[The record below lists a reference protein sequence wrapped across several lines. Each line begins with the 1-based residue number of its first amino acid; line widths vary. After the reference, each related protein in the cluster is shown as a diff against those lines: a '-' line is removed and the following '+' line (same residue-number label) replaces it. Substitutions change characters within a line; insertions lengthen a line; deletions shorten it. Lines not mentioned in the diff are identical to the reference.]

1 MEIKR
6 VQSPIVLVLLS
17 FFVAFNFLAMQKVTL
32 TTDEGKHYRYGENI
46 LDFDSDRLVRKSGV
60 VDDSKMPVTVLNAL
74 PAKLVRGFPEG
85 EVKSFLSSM
94 TAARLMTVLFSALI
108 AGFVFIWSRSL
119 YGAMAG
125 FVSMFLYIMD
135 PNILAHS
142 ELVTTDVY
150 VMGMILL
157 SFYWLWR
164 FARERRI
171 LDGLIFVLVLG
182 FSQLAKYTA
191 VVLLPLCLLTLV
203 THDWFSQERR
213 ETVQS
218 GRYVLTILA
227 YALAA
232 VLVSILIINVGY
244 LRNDTLMPFKDY
256 QFQSSLFQFLQ
267 AKFPW
272 LGNVPVPVPYPYLQG
287 LDAVMFRERTG
298 VGYGPI
304 YLLGQFHKVHG
315 FPGYFIVASLLKVPI
330 ATQIILWVSLA
341 VYVLDKKR
349 LRHFF
354 QNEIFLFMPV
364 AFFFVYYNFFFNT
377 QLGIRYY
384 LILFP
389 LLYVFA
395 GHLFQSWKDFT
406 RQQRYASFFLAG
418 YLVVSV
424 FSYYPHYLAY
434 FNEFVWDRKT
444 AYKYLA
450 DSNLD
455 WGQSRDYLKQYM
467 ADHPDAKYEP
477 LKIKTG
483 QIVVS
488 VDDLLGI
495 SDSPTQ
501 FAWLRENFEPVDT
514 VAYSYL
520 VYDVSQQDLDRL
532 CRTKGICSSQ

>member
-1 MEIKR
+1 MKIKR
-6 VQSPIVLVLLS
+6 VQGLIVLALLS

-32 TTDEGKHYRYGENI
+32 TTDEGKHYQYGVNI

-74 PAKLVRGFPEG
+74 PAKLVRGFPRG
-85 EVKSFLSSM
+85 EFKSFLSSM

-108 AGFVFIWSRSL
+108 AGFVFYWSRSL
-119 YGAMAG
+119 YGATAG
-125 FVSMFLYIMD
+125 FVSMFLYVMD

-164 FARERRI
+164 FARGRRVW
-171 LDGLIFVLVLG
+171 DGLIFVFVFG

-191 VVLLPLCLLTLV
+191 VILLPLCLLALV
-203 THDWFSQERR
+203 AHDWFSQERR
-213 ETVQS
+213 ETVRS
-218 GRYVLTILA
+218 GRYVLTILS

-232 VLVSILIINVGY
+232 VLVSIVIINVGY
-244 LRNDTLMPFKDY
+244 LRNGTMTPLKDY
-256 QFQSSLFQFLQ
+256 QFQSSVFQFLQ
-267 AKFPW
+267 AHFPW
-272 LGNVPVPVPYPYLQG
+272 LGNVPVPTPYPYLQG
-287 LDAVMFRERTG
+287 LDAVMYRERTG

-304 YLLGQFHKVHG
+304 YLLGQFRKVHG

-330 ATQIILWVSLA
+330 ATQIVLWISLA
-341 VYVLDKKR
+341 VYALDKNR

-354 QNEIFLFMPV
+354 QNEIFLFVPV

-389 LLYVFA
+389 LLYVFV
-395 GHLFQSWKDFT
+395 GHLFQNWKDFT

-418 YLVVSV
+418 YLAVSV

-434 FNEFVWDRKT
+434 FNEFVWDRKM

-477 LKIKTG
+477 RKIRAG
-483 QIVVS
+483 RIVVS

-495 SDSPTQ
+495 SDSSSQ

-520 VYDVSQQDLDRL
+520 VYDVSQQDLDQL
-532 CRTKGICSSQ
+532 CRTRGICSSQ